1 MKSHDNFSVRN
12 ILPAMQAHTRGRT
25 THSHA
30 YPGHEERMVAHKAR
44 IHGHPC
50 QCGSGLAYGAC
61 CINRLTQEYLE
72 LAHRAKEAARAD
84 V

>member
-1 MKSHDNFSVRN
+1 MSSHDNFSLRN
-12 ILPAMQAHTRGRT
+12 ILPSMQARRRGRS

-30 YPGHEERMVAHKAR
+30 YPGHEERMAAHEAR

-50 QCGSGLAYGAC
+50 PCGRGLTYGAC
-61 CINRLTQEYLE
+61 CINRINQEYLE
-72 LAHRAKEAARAD
+72 LAHRAKEATHAD